1 VACINI
7 NALSCRSGL
16 TGRGDGFDK
25 EDAGRQRKSRAA
37 ADAVNV
43 ILSYADNA
51 EAKAEEI
58 VEPILNHRK
67 LKVAL
72 TRETQESQSERE
84 AKDLV
89 FEELVSSLVLLSRS
103 GNGSVKWHA
112 YQTVLN
118 AIIPAGCPHPAVLA
132 RLLKGSAG
140 YRTVKKALIT
150 AISRSLSPHT
160 GR

>member
-1 VACINI
+1 
-7 NALSCRSGL
+7 
-16 TGRGDGFDK
+16 
-25 EDAGRQRKSRAA
+25 
-37 ADAVNV
+37 
-43 ILSYADNA
+43 
-51 EAKAEEI
+51 
-58 VEPILNHRK
+58 
-67 LKVAL
+67 
-72 TRETQESQSERE
+72 
-84 AKDLV
+84 V